1 MAGRRYLGMLNWWY
15 SSSPMMI
22 LKAVIRNKT
31 MLSTIFER
39 AFKNIL
45 QCAVVL
51 LIAIPAFASDAGKIV
66 LVSGKAEV
74 EGAAAKLNSMVQEG
88 ATIKTGSDGYVYLKT
103 VDDGFLILR
112 PNSEVRVV
120 NYSVD
125 KLDPSKTK
133 IKFDMI
139 SGVVRSITGDAAK
152 MARQNFRFNTPV
164 AAIGIRGTDFVVYTN
179 NETSRVSV
187 YSGGVVASGF
197 GQTCSSVGVGPCE
210 GSTSVELFAR
220 QQGQLL
226 QIKRDQIKPQLINSQ
241 GISPDLLSP
250 PRSDEP
256 VVKTLASAATATAA
270 VTANSLTDLAPA
282 KVNGAIQIAGNN
294 GAKPVV
300 GPENSLIW
308 GRWVELLGMPA
319 NVDLNKVSAS
329 GAKVVGIGDY
339 HFLAQTRESV
349 WQVPTTGSLGF
360 SMKESQAVVF
370 DELAGKV
377 SAASI
382 ENAKLYIDF
391 GSASFK
397 TSFDL
402 QTDKDRHALVAQG
415 NVTHDGI
422 FEAGQFQNASN
433 MSVKGVVTEEKGGL
447 AAYLFRARL
456 DNTRVASGIT
466 QWTK

>member
-1 MAGRRYLGMLNWWY
+1 VPPFGLIKRTSRYTDDDFGSCN
-15 SSSPMMI
+15 
-22 LKAVIRNKT
+22 KEKT
-31 MLSTIFER
+31 MLSTFFGR
-39 AFKNIL
+39 AFKKLL
-45 QCAVVL
+45 QCVVVL
-51 LIAIPAFASDAGKIV
+51 SIAGPAFASDAGKIV

-74 EGAAAKLNSMVQEG
+74 AGAVAKLNDMVQEG
-88 ATIKTGSDGYVYLKT
+88 ATIKTGADGYVYLKT

-120 NYSVD
+120 NYSVN
-125 KLDPSKTK
+125 KQDPSKTK
-133 IKFDMI
+133 IKFEMI

-187 YSGGVVASGF
+187 YSGGVIASGF
-197 GQTCSSVGVGPCE
+197 GQTCSSSGVGPCE
-210 GSTSVELFAR
+210 GSASVELFAR

-226 QIKRDQIKPQLINSQ
+226 QITRDIMKPQLINGQ

-256 VVKTLASAATATAA
+256 VIKALPTNAAATVQTNA
-270 VTANSLTDLAPA
+270 LTDLAPA

-294 GAKPVV
+294 SVKPIT
-300 GPENSLIW
+300 GPENTLIW
-308 GRWVELLGMPA
+308 GRWVAVLEMPA
-319 NVDLNKVSAS
+319 NVDLGKVDTS

-349 WQVPTTGSLGF
+349 WQVPNTGSLGF

-382 ENAKLYIDF
+382 ENAKLHIDF
-391 GSASFK
+391 ASASFK

-402 QTDKDRHALVAQG
+402 LTDKERHALVANG
-415 NVTHDGI
+415 GLTRDGV

-456 DNTRVASGIT
+456 DSTRIASGLT
-466 QWTK
+466 QWTKQ